1 MLCRYSFDTSVGVI
15 LWQIGLF
22 GYAHWDPSYQSTS
35 DRLSIFVEYMSSFY
49 DLDHE
54 IILYGAAE
62 APLGKAKVLKLPL
75 RSLPDV
81 ALPEVA
87 TLYIPP
93 KQPPTIDLE
102 MAKRLGIKV

>member
-1 MLCRYSFDTSVGVI
+1 
-15 LWQIGLF
+15 
-22 GYAHWDPSYQSTS
+22 
-35 DRLSIFVEYMSSFY
+35 MSSFY